1 MTTTPTVT
9 QEQLDR
15 CSRIY
20 DESHNHEVFYL
31 VENSR
36 GDVDDEGNIIEYT
49 VRYLKGKGLTC
60 TCPAGN
66 PPCDEHGFFKYAPR
80 MCWHIRAAVAHA
92 VLYRHERQEQ
102 AQIESYVRQGVDR
115 ETAMRVTYSQP
126 TQYKEAQVK
135 QAQERCQ
142 RKPFSILR

>member
-1 MTTTPTVT
+1 MKSLLFNSGLSIERIIPLMTTTPTVT

-20 DESHNHEVFYL
+20 DASHNNEVFYL

-66 PPCDEHGFFKYAPR
+66 PPCNEAGFFKYAPR
-80 MCWHIRAAVAHA
+80 MCQHIRAAVETPVAA
-92 VLYRHERQEQ
+92 NQGTGRGQQCPETIVL
-102 AQIESYVRQGVDR
+102 
-115 ETAMRVTYSQP
+115 
-126 TQYKEAQVK
+126 
-135 QAQERCQ
+135 
-142 RKPFSILR
+142 

>member
-9 QEQLDR
+9 QEQLDK
-15 CSRIY
+15 CTRIY
-20 DESHNHEVFYL
+20 DENHNNEVFYL

-66 PPCDEHGFFKYAPR
+66 PPADEHGFFKYAPR

-92 VLYRHERQEQ
+92 VLYRQERCEQ
-102 AQIESYVRQGVDR
+102 SQIESYVRQGVDR
-115 ETAMRVTYSQP
+115 ETYSQP
-126 TQYKEAQVK
+126 TQYPEAQVK
-135 QAQERCQ
+135 RDQGVEL
-142 RKPFSILR
+142 RKLSPAAK